1 MFSRECCN
9 ISAQFFIKHL
19 QTTGFEI
26 GWFYI
31 LVSRKDPIIYGRI
44 FSALSVTLIFEYSLQ
59 YMSREEWQAV
69 RSFDHHRNTE
79 IKKADKGS
87 CVVILDQ
94 KDHLLEAE
102 KQLSNSKVYGDVSS
116 TENIL
121 DKYQKQVIKCL
132 AVLNGEIFLQ
142 RANQYF
148 TYEFKKLQTW
158 ANYNFSLR
166 SIKAS

>member
-1 MFSRECCN
+1 MANVFSRECCN

-44 FSALSVTLIFEYSLQ
+44 FSALSVTLIFEYSLR

-132 AVLNGEIFLQ
+132 AVLKGEIFLQ

-148 TYEFKKLQTW
+148 TYEFKKLQTL
-158 ANYNFSLR
+158 AN
-166 SIKAS
+166 

>member
-1 MFSRECCN
+1 M
-9 ISAQFFIKHL
+9 
-19 QTTGFEI
+19 TGFEI
-26 GWFYI
+26 GWFYV
-31 LVSRKDPIIYGRI
+31 LVSRKNSIIYGRI
-44 FSALSVTLIFEYSLQ
+44 FSVLSVTLIFEYSLQ
-59 YMSREEWQAV
+59 YMPREEWQAV
-69 RSFDHHRNTE
+69 RSFDHHRIIE

-87 CVVILDQ
+87 CVVIWDQ

-102 KQLSNSKVYGDVSS
+102 KQLSDTKVYRDLSS

-148 TYEFKKLQTW
+148 TYEFKKLQTC